1 MAHDPSTRFPAPVL
15 RQLMEQLLAAAG
27 CETEAARVTADVLL
41 EAELRG
47 YATQGLLRLPT
58 VLRRL
63 QTGMIN
69 GTAHPRVVLERAGSA
84 LVDADRSLGPV
95 GALFGA
101 QLAARKAKSAGAA
114 AVGVVNGDHICM
126 AGYYVEQIAGAG
138 CIGMLTTV
146 TQPLVH
152 PLGGTERLLGTNPI
166 ALAIPVNGHTPLLLD
181 FATSEIA
188 YGSVLT
194 AKARGERLPSG
205 VALGPDGTPT
215 TDAGLAAQGALAPF
229 GGHKGFG
236 LCLFLG
242 LLAGPMLG
250 AKVGKP
256 LGQAVR
262 EGHYDK
268 GDLFIALDP
277 SAFGDPE
284 CFREAVAAHL
294 AEVKSCRK
302 APGAAE
308 VRLPGERA
316 RAERVHRLRA
326 GIPVEAEVWR
336 EVVGIAGELKVAL
349 PTDPRRPGT
358 RARCHHRVCPARP
371 YISASETVTATLTFR
386 HFPTEPRHFV

>member
-1 MAHDPSTRFPAPVL
+1 MTHSPSTVFPAPVL
-15 RQLMEQLLAAAG
+15 RQLMERLLAAAG
-27 CETEAARVTADVLL
+27 CEAEDARVTADVLL
-41 EAELRG
+41 EADLRG
-47 YATQGLLRLPT
+47 YATHGLLRLPT
-58 VLRRL
+58 MIRRL

-69 GTAHPRVVLERAGSA
+69 RAAQPRIVTERAGSA

-101 QLAARKAKSAGAA
+101 HLAARKAKTAGTA

-126 AGYYVEQIAGAG
+126 AGYYVEQIARAG
-138 CIGMLTTV
+138 CVGMLTTV

-152 PLGGTERLLGTNPI
+152 PLGGTERLLGTNPLAI
-166 ALAIPVNGHTPLLLD
+166 AIPVTGQDPLLLD

-188 YGSVLT
+188 YGTVLT
-194 AKARGERLPSG
+194 AKARGDRLPSG
-205 VALGPDGTPT
+205 VALGPDGNPT
-215 TDAGLAAQGALAPF
+215 TDPGLAAQGALAPF
-229 GGHKGFG
+229 AGHKGFG

-242 LLAGPMLG
+242 LLAGPLLG

-268 GDLFIALDP
+268 GDLFVAFDP
-277 SAFGDPE
+277 SAFTDPE
-284 CFREAVAAHL
+284 CFREAVEAHI

-302 APGAAE
+302 APGVTE

-316 RAERVHRLRA
+316 RAEKAHRLQA
-326 GIPVEAEVWR
+326 GVPIEAEVWR

-349 PTDPRRPGT
+349 PAD
-358 RARCHHRVCPARP
+358 H
-371 YISASETVTATLTFR
+371 E
-386 HFPTEPRHFV
+386 